1 MKFRGPITIL
11 IQSRAAQISDV
22 LTKKEVDDM
31 SRLQPGGLDSLD
43 RPAEIEQS
51 NKVFQIE
58 APTTMKV
65 AQVQVGGKVSFED
78 GDAKDF
84 TSR

>member
-1 MKFRGPITIL
+1 MKFRGPTTIL

-31 SRLQPGGLDSLD
+31 SSLQPGGLDSLN
-43 RPAEIEQS
+43 PSAEIEQS
-51 NKVFQIE
+51 NRVFQIE
-58 APTTMKV
+58 APTTVKV
-65 AQVQVGGKVSFED
+65 AQVQPGGKVSFED

-84 TSR
+84 TTK

>member
-1 MKFRGPITIL
+1 MKFRGPTTIL

-22 LTKKEVDDM
+22 LTKQEVDDM
-31 SRLQPGGLDSLD
+31 SRLQPGGLDSLV
-43 RPAEIEQS
+43 PAQIEQS
-51 NKVFQIE
+51 DKVFQIE

-65 AQVQVGGKVSFED
+65 AQVQRGGRVSFED

-84 TSR
+84 TTR